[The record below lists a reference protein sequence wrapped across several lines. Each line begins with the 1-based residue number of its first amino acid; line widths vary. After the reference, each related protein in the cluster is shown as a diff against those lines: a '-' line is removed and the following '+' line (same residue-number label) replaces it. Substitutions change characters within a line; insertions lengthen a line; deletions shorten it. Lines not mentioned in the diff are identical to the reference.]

1 MPLFMPV
8 KYRMTH
14 TAGISQ
20 FNTKKIENLNLMN
33 DKYLTARMNSIL
45 LKFRLLLFSTNIIL
59 LKVLIKNFVLNI
71 KSTTK
76 TMVFVNY
83 KFFQKF

>member
-1 MPLFMPV
+1 
-8 KYRMTH
+8 MTH

-20 FNTKKIENLNLMN
+20 FNTKKIEILNLIN
-33 DKYLTARMNSIL
+33 NKYLTARMISIL

-71 KSTTK
+71 KTTTK
-76 TMVFVNY
+76 TMVLVNY
-83 KFFQKF
+83 KFFKNSKIF